1 MHKSSCALVA
11 ALAVV
16 LVFPVPSADAAAL
29 PRVPGDVT
37 AVECLRGGGSLLVE
51 WDGQGGFT
59 RRCQGG
65 VHDGEALVPR
75 PVSPPAAEP
84 AR

>member
-11 ALAVV
+11 ALAVA
-16 LVFPVPSADAAAL
+16 LAFPVPSADAAAV
-29 PRVPGDVT
+29 RVPGDVT
-37 AVECLRGGGSLLVE
+37 AIECLEGGGSLLVE
-51 WDGQGGFT
+51 WDGQGGFV
-59 RRCQGG
+59 RQCQGG

-75 PVSPPAAEP
+75 PVSPLAAEP